1 MSFGPTQNYDDT
13 TLGTWHPHP
22 VLAALV
28 RVAILAAPPLAALA
42 LGLAAARWAPAT
54 RLGIAPWLWLVLEVA
69 LATVVLLAVTQ
80 LTRRLLPLSTLLR
93 LTVIFPDKAPSRLAV
108 ARRRYS
114 PGTLRDQVDG
124 AAERTEEHEHAAFLL
139 ELVAAIGAHDEL
151 TRGHSERV
159 QAYAALIGTEL
170 GLTARDAAKLSWA
183 ALLHDVGKVGVPVE
197 ILSKPTRPTDAE
209 WDVLAGHPIAGME
222 IAAPLAAWLGPWLE
236 AVGQHHERW
245 DGGGYP
251 RGLAGAE
258 ISRAARIVAVAD
270 AFDAF
275 TSARSYKTALSA
287 SAARAELARC
297 SGTQFDP
304 EVVRAFLAVGLGR
317 LRRVAGPASL
327 LAGLP
332 GLASTP
338 LPGTA
343 ALAGAGT
350 ALGTTGA
357 ALVAAGMIGAILSLS
372 GLAAGTPI
380 DVGGNHGGSGGV
392 AAAAPASA
400 GPWLDQASSPPSAAP
415 PPDSR
420 PSEPGAPPGGPAAAA
435 APVLPPPGP
444 PPSGAPAP
452 APTPAPVTRTPCDV
466 ARAGSTTLPGAN
478 LVGCDL
484 AGMTLTGDYSGADL
498 TGADLTGATLT
509 DIDLTGAKLDAV
521 KLDRATI
528 RSASFD
534 TAKLTGASFMGAT
547 VTGSTFLGAKLAP
560 ATLDGALVSDC
571 TFDPA
576 S

>member
-1 MSFGPTQNYDDT
+1 MSSGPTQNYDDAA
-13 TLGTWHPHP
+13 LGTWHPHP

-28 RVAILAAPPLAALA
+28 RAVILAAPPLAALA

-54 RLGIAPWLWLVLEVA
+54 RLGISPWLWLVLEIA
-69 LATVVLLAVTQ
+69 PATMVFLGMTR

-93 LTVIFPDKAPSRLAV
+93 LTMIFPDKAPSRLAV

-114 PGTLRDQVDG
+114 PRTLRDAVDG
-124 AAERTEEHEHAAFLL
+124 AAARTEQHEHAELLL

-183 ALLHDVGKVGVPVE
+183 ALLHDIGKVGVPVE
-197 ILSKPTRPTDAE
+197 ILTKPTRPSDAE
-209 WDVLAGHPIAGME
+209 WEVLSGHPLVGME
-222 IAAPLAAWLGPWLE
+222 LAAPLAAWLGPWLD

-251 RGLAGAE
+251 RGLAGVE

-275 TSARSYKTALSA
+275 TSVRSYKTSLSA

-304 EVVRAFLAVGLGR
+304 EVVRAFLTVGLGR

-338 LPGTA
+338 LPGAA

-350 ALGTTGA
+350 AIGTSGA
-357 ALVAAGMIGAILSLS
+357 ALVAAGMIGALLSLS
-372 GLAAGTPI
+372 GLAAGTPASA
-380 DVGGNHGGSGGV
+380 GSAHGGSSGV
-392 AAAAPASA
+392 AASAAASPTSA
-400 GPWLDQASSPPSAAP
+400 GPVVVGESSPTAAPTAVSPSTPPAAPGVPAGGRAPIPAPAVP
-415 PPDSR
+415 PPD
-420 PSEPGAPPGGPAAAA
+420 
-435 APVLPPPGP
+435 
-444 PPSGAPAP
+444 APAP
-452 APTPAPVTRTPCDV
+452 APAPAAATRTPCND
-466 ARAGSTTLPGAN
+466 ARAGSTTLAGAS

-484 AGMTLTGDYSGADL
+484 AGVTLTGDYSGVDL

-509 DIDLTGAKLDAV
+509 NVDLTGAKLDAA

-528 RSASFD
+528 LSVSFD

-560 ATLDGALVSDC
+560 ATLDGAVVSDC